1 MLIALA
7 ALAGIVI
14 GLNFRAVVLIPLF
27 LFGAAAYSA
36 LSIQHGFGANAL
48 AIVVAAVS
56 VQGGYMIGLTGRDLF
71 SQMLV
76 RLNIVQSK
84 RV

>member
-1 MLIALA
+1 MLIVLA
-7 ALAGIVI
+7 ALVGVFI
-14 GLNFRAVVLIPLF
+14 GLNFKAVILIPVF
-27 LFGAAAYSA
+27 LFGAVAYSA
-36 LSIQHGFGANAL
+36 LSIEHGFGANAL

-84 RV
+84 RI